1 MKKNP
6 QRAMMSNRI
15 KDITKWKLTTT
26 SAGLWFLCLEM
37 SQTFAKT
44 TRQDHSPNRE
54 PMAMETY
61 VSLVELVERQRLK
74 PSKRPVMN
82 ARATNVQF
90 FTTRRRIW
98 SSKDTIVGILDLI
111 WISMVPLREATVEWA
126 AD

>member
-1 MKKNP
+1 
-6 QRAMMSNRI
+6 
-15 KDITKWKLTTT
+15 
-26 SAGLWFLCLEM
+26 M

-90 FTTRRRIW
+90 FTTRRRI
-98 SSKDTIVGILDLI
+98 
-111 WISMVPLREATVEWA
+111 
-126 AD
+126 